1 MKISEGYEKEHKST
15 SKVVVSWL
23 LFHMILTRKVELWDG
38 KYHKTN
44 FFVKNFSVG
53 NNIFFPT
60 AS

>member
-15 SKVVVSWL
+15 SKVVVS
-23 LFHMILTRKVELWDG
+23 TRKVELWGG

-44 FFVKNFSVG
+44 FFVKDSSVENNNVFS
-53 NNIFFPT
+53 T